1 MLYLSPLITQ
11 IVFLFAFRARH
22 RPTSSHRRYTRISSP
37 TCTASTMYYLYYL
50 IFLLACLFLLLS
62 WNSRRIK
69 NSPRPQPDSPK
80 RYPPAMSPPMSREGS
95 HSSQDSFSS
104 LASTLDRIRE
114 CTIKLAFIPRSII
127 DAEINEKAV
136 RDILAEKNIGNKS
149 RRAELA
155 KKIVQSAQKLFTILV
170 MSKKVDYINT
180 FLDRGIHDDD
190 LPFKL
195 DGNVLRTSQ
204 GQEVLVPEDW
214 DYEDLEALEA
224 KQWRVLVPVFR
235 QGAHYDFPEQQIFP
249 FVGKE
254 SAKSAEGGFG
264 RVSCER
270 IHADHH
276 EFCEPPESKSQGC
289 KVAIKTLISR
299 KRHLFE
305 RERYFLQTLGSAGPH
320 QHLIN
325 LLCTYSFKKDNHLVF
340 PCADENL
347 REYWKRTELP
357 DWNSQ
362 NILWWLK
369 QMVGIASGLS
379 VIHKLTRAGK
389 QSSKKLYGRH
399 GDIKPENIIWF
410 KKRPGC
416 TDPNG
421 ILLITDLGLAKL
433 HRFES
438 RSNDLDATTCNTYSP
453 PRRPG
458 ERITRAFD
466 IWGLGCL
473 YLEFATYAIC
483 GEEAIEEF
491 AHLRGNDDPS
501 YIINTDCFYSIDHTR
516 VRPSVNEWV
525 LKLKKEPRCSPVLC
539 DLLDLIMSQMIRI
552 EPRERSSAQSIYR
565 RLNSMFE
572 EAESNPHYLLGDYDM
587 SPRRELKDPKESTEA
602 SPSARNV
609 SLGSSS
615 TYFTPNGHSLGDA
628 VHNARLLH
636 LNRLD
641 SGMQSRLMLDSDD
654 SWSMS
659 EFGLPRSRG
668 TWPQVTSS

>member
-1 MLYLSPLITQ
+1 
-11 IVFLFAFRARH
+11 
-22 RPTSSHRRYTRISSP
+22 
-37 TCTASTMYYLYYL
+37 MYSLYYL

-69 NSPRPQPDSPK
+69 NGPRPQSDSPK
-80 RYPPAMSPPMSREGS
+80 QYTPATSPPMSREGS
-95 HSSQDSFSS
+95 HSSQDPFPS
-104 LASTLDRIRE
+104 LAYTLDRIRE
-114 CTIKLAFIPRSII
+114 CTIKLEFIPRSII

-136 RDILAEKNIGNKS
+136 RDILAEKKIGS
-149 RRAELA
+149 RFRRANLA
-155 KKIVQSAQKLFTILV
+155 KKIVQTAQKLFTILV

-180 FLDRGIHDDD
+180 FLDRGIHDGD

-214 DYEDLEALEA
+214 DYEDLKTLEA
-224 KQWRVLVPVFR
+224 NQWRVLVPVFH
-235 QGAHYDFPEQQIFP
+235 QGAHYDFPKQQIFP

-254 SAKSAEGGFG
+254 SEKSAEGGYG

-276 EFCEPPESKSQGC
+276 EFWEPPDSKSQGYR
-289 KVAIKTLISR
+289 VAVKKILWR
-299 KRHLFE
+299 EPHLFE
-305 RERYFLQTLGSAGPH
+305 RERRFLKALGSASPH
-320 QHLIN
+320 PHLIN
-325 LLCTYSFKKDNHLVF
+325 LLCTFSFQEDNHLVF
-340 PCADENL
+340 PYADENL
-347 REYWKRTELP
+347 REYWKRTRLP
-357 DWNSQ
+357 EWDSQ
-362 NILWWLK
+362 NILWLLK

-379 VIHKLTRAGK
+379 VIHKLNRAGK
-389 QSSKKLYGRH
+389 TSGKKLYGRH
-399 GDIKPENIIWF
+399 GDLRATNILWF

-416 TDPNG
+416 TDANG
-421 ILLITDLGLAKL
+421 ILLIADLGLAKL
-433 HRFES
+433 HGFES
-438 RSNDLDATTCNTYSP
+438 RSNDVDAVFPLTYSP

-458 ERITRAFD
+458 ERINRAFD

-483 GEEAIEEF
+483 GDQAIEEF
-491 AHLRGNDDPS
+491 SRLRGYDDPRGEFT
-501 YIINTDCFYSIDHTR
+501 TDCFYSVDHTT

-525 LKLKKEPRCSPVLC
+525 LKLKKKPRCSPVFR
-539 DLLDLIMSQMIRI
+539 DLLDLIMSQMIRVQAH
-552 EPRERSSAQSIYR
+552 ERSSAQTIYR
-565 RLNSMFE
+565 KLNVMYKKAQSD
-572 EAESNPHYLLGDYDM
+572 PQYLLGNYEM
-587 SPRRELKDPKESTEA
+587 SLQQELDDPHEPSPEA
-602 SPSARNV
+602 SPSARNI
-609 SLGSSS
+609 SHGSSS

-628 VHNARLLH
+628 VHNARILH

-641 SGMQSRLMLDSDD
+641 SGKQSRLVLDSDD

>member
-1 MLYLSPLITQ
+1 
-11 IVFLFAFRARH
+11 
-22 RPTSSHRRYTRISSP
+22 
-37 TCTASTMYYLYYL
+37 MYALYYL

-69 NSPRPQPDSPK
+69 NGPRPQPDSPK

-95 HSSQDSFSS
+95 HSSQDSFPS

-136 RDILAEKNIGNKS
+136 RDILAEKKIGS
-149 RRAELA
+149 IFRRPKLA

-254 SAKSAEGGFG
+254 SAKSAEGGYG

-276 EFCEPPESKSQGC
+276 EFWEPPDGKSQGYR
-289 KVAIKTLISR
+289 VAVKKILWR
-299 KRHLFE
+299 EPHLFE
-305 RERYFLQTLGSAGPH
+305 RERRFLKALGSAGPH
-320 QHLIN
+320 PHLIN
-325 LLCTYSFKKDNHLVF
+325 LLCTFNFHEDNHLVF
-340 PCADENL
+340 PYADENL
-347 REYWKRTELP
+347 REYWKRTRLP
-357 DWNSQ
+357 EWDSQ
-362 NILWWLK
+362 NILWLLK

-379 VIHKLTRAGK
+379 VIHKLNRAGK
-389 QSSKKLYGRH
+389 TS
-399 GDIKPENIIWF
+399 
-410 KKRPGC
+410 
-416 TDPNG
+416 
-421 ILLITDLGLAKL
+421 GLAKL
-433 HRFES
+433 HGFES
-438 RSNDLDATTCNTYSP
+438 RSNDVDAVFPLTYSP
-453 PRRPG
+453 PRLSG
-458 ERITRAFD
+458 ERINRAFD

-483 GEEAIEEF
+483 GDQAIEEF
-491 AHLRGNDDPS
+491 SRLRGCDDPRGEFT
-501 YIINTDCFYSIDHTR
+501 TDCFYSIDHTT

-525 LKLKKEPRCSPVLC
+525 LKLKKEPRCSPVFR

-552 EPRERSSAQSIYR
+552 QAHERSSAQTIYR
-565 RLNSMFE
+565 KLNGMYKKAQSD
-572 EAESNPHYLLGDYDM
+572 PQYLLGNYEM
-587 SPRRELKDPKESTEA
+587 SPQQELDDPYEPSPEA

-609 SLGSSS
+609 SHGSSS

-628 VHNARLLH
+628 AHNARLLH

-641 SGMQSRLMLDSDD
+641 SGMQSGLVLDSDD
-654 SWSMS
+654 SWSMNMS
-659 EFGLPRSRG
+659 LVILF
-668 TWPQVTSS
+668 